1 MEIAEFLMWLGEVA
15 LVTALVI
22 MAFNL
27 LVFWIARRIESRI
40 EARWADRPSGLARW
54 AEELG
59 DIAQDLE
66 EEKLIALTV
75 EVDGD
80 QFLCYNAQTMAFV
93 CQGRDLEEIRKRF
106 RERFPSK
113 NAAIYDGDESAVEVL
128 KKQLKEMN
136 ENSSSVGSTS

>member
-1 MEIAEFLMWLGEVA
+1 MEMSELLMFLGQVLMWVSLA
-15 LVTALVI
+15 VTI
-22 MAFNL
+22 FNL
-27 LVFWIARRIESRI
+27 LVLWLARRIETRM
-40 EARWADRPSGLARW
+40 
-54 AEELG
+54 AEELS
-59 DIAQDLE
+59 DIAQELA

-80 QFLCYNAQTMAFV
+80 QFLCYNAQTMMFV

-136 ENSSSVGSTS
+136 ENSSSVGSAS

>member
-15 LVTALVI
+15 MVTALVI

-27 LVFWIARRIESRI
+27 LVFWTARRIE
-40 EARWADRPSGLARW
+40 ARMT
-54 AEELG
+54 EELSE
-59 DIAQDLE
+59 IAQDLE

-75 EVDGD
+75 EIDGD
-80 QFLCYNAQTMAFV
+80 QFLCYNAQTMTFV

-113 NAAIYDGDESAVEVL
+113 SAAIYNGDESAVEVL
-128 KKQLKEMN
+128 KKQLKELN
-136 ENSSSVGSTS
+136 ENSRSVGSAS

>member
-15 LVTALVI
+15 MVTALVI

-27 LVFWIARRIESRI
+27 LVLWIARRIEARI
-40 EARWADRPSGLARW
+40 ESRMV
-54 AEELG
+54 EEVSE
-59 DIAQDLE
+59 IAQDLE
-66 EEKLIALTV
+66 AEKLIALTV

-80 QFLCYNAQTMAFV
+80 QFLCYNAQTMSFV

-113 NAAIYDGDESAVEVL
+113 NAAIYDGDESAVKTL
-128 KKQLKEMN
+128 KQQLKEMN
-136 ENSSSVGSTS
+136 ENSSGVGSAS